1 MDPHV
6 YSSKIPFGDMSLGC
20 LNLQMISFL
29 SDSVGFDAKSQELI
43 CIRAAA
49 AAAARPE
56 FVNCNYSQIL

>member
-6 YSSKIPFGDMSLGC
+6 YSSKKPIRDISLGC
-20 LNLQMISFL
+20 LNLQMISFF

-49 AAAARPE
+49 AARLK